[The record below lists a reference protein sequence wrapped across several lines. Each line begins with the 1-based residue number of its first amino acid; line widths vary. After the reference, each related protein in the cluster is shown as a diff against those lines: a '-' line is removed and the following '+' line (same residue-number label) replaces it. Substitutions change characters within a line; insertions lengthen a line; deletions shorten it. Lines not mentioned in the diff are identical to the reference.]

1 MTAFNV
7 VRFRVKPGREDEFL
21 DAHRAGRAKWPG
33 LVAGHIVRTG
43 EHTFCLIGEWADTA
57 SIKGAMA
64 EMIAT
69 LNSFRDT
76 LEDLG
81 GGHGVTDA
89 VSGESV
95 VDLLT

>member
-7 VRFRVKPGREDEFL
+7 VRFRVKAGREEEFL
-21 DAHRAGRAKWPG
+21 DAHRNGRAKWPG
-33 LVAGHIVRTG
+33 LLAGHLFRSG
-43 EHTFCLIGEWADTA
+43 ERSYCLIGEWADA
-57 SIKGAMA
+57 AAIGGARA

-69 LNSFRDT
+69 LNGFRDT

-89 VSGESV
+89 ISGESV
-95 VDLLT
+95 VDLLS